1 MTNFAANR
9 FFMHLNDSHC
19 DMLKKTFS
27 LLVALMLEVTVL
39 AQTMNVVVGDV
50 VYQFPAAQTGDM
62 SYSEGTE
69 LTVLGKTFTISDINK
84 IYVDEA
90 EVHDNTVKVSYDGA
104 TAKVYVAGNVAR
116 YITPTVSGAHV
127 SIAQSTEVGAGNV
140 GEITYSLTGTSNDG
154 EFYLTGSYKCTVEL
168 NGVTLV
174 NQTPVYSGAAVN
186 IQNGKRIDI
195 SVKKD
200 TENHLTDAASGEQ
213 TACLVVKGHAEFKGK
228 GTLNVYGQLKHGI
241 KTSDYMSVKNCT
253 INVLSAV
260 ADGVNVNEYF
270 LMESGVL
277 AISSVGDDGLQV
289 ELDGTASTGETND
302 HEDEDSGNVYL
313 QGGTLTATVTAAATK
328 GIKADGSIYITDGII
343 DVTTTGGGAY
353 DSTEKDAKGCS
364 GLSADGDITVHGGT
378 LTLKSTGAGGKCIKC
393 DGTLTVTDGIISA
406 TSTGSK
412 YRYSNN
418 YTASAK
424 AIKAGVKSGSGWN
437 FNYSGGIVI
446 SGGDV
451 TAKASSHEAIES
463 KNTIDISGG
472 HVSATSSDDA
482 INSASTFTISGGYVM
497 GYSTGND
504 GLDANGNFYIK
515 GGVVYAIGTRQPEV
529 GIDANTEGGYKLY
542 VEGGTIVAIAGL
554 ENNSSLTQSCYSA
567 SSWNKNAWY
576 ALYNNGEL
584 ALAFKT
590 PASGGNTLVVSTS
603 GTTTLKSGVTVTDGT
618 EYFTGMGNIG
628 GTVSGGSSVTLSSY
642 TGGGGH
648 GPGPGPGPGPGGW

>member
-1 MTNFAANR
+1 
-9 FFMHLNDSHC
+9 
-19 DMLKKTFS
+19 MLKKTFS
-27 LLVALMLEVTVL
+27 LLAALMLEVAVL

-127 SIAQSTEVGAGNV
+127 SIAQSMEVGADNV

-213 TACLVVKGHAEFKGK
+213 TACMVIKGHAEFKGK

-328 GIKADGSIYITDGII
+328 GIKADGSIYITDGTI

-446 SGGDV
+446 SGGDI

-603 GTTTLKSGVTVTDGT
+603 GNTTLKSGVTVTDGT

-648 GPGPGPGPGPGGW
+648 GPGPGPGPGGW